1 MNYQTFRSCLS
12 RYACFS
18 VEQAAA
24 AFPGFSRANF
34 GEWIRQG
41 YLVRLRRG
49 WYAFADAADIPG
61 ICDYFAGRIYAPSYL
76 SCESVMSRCGLIPE
90 SVVQITSVT
99 SLKTAAFSNGFGE
112 FSYRTV
118 KPELMFGYDVQ
129 TAGGGLPFHVASPA
143 KALCDFLYLNPRYSS
158 REELEGLRLDEDVMD
173 DLLRD
178 GSLETAARRFSSKS
192 LFAKIET
199 LKEMFAP

>member
-1 MNYQTFRSCLS
+1 MNYQTFRSSLS

-24 AFPGFSRANF
+24 VFPGFSRANF

-49 WYAFADAADIPG
+49 WYAFAEAADIPG
-61 ICDYFAGRIYAPSYL
+61 ISDYFAGRIYAPSYL

-99 SLKTAAFSNGFGE
+99 SLKTANFSSSFGE

-129 TAGGGLPFHVASPA
+129 MVGGGLPFHVASPA
-143 KALCDFLYLNPRYSS
+143 KALCDFLYLNPHYSS
-158 REELEGLRLDEDVMD
+158 CAELEELRLDEDIMD
-173 DLLRD
+173 NLFRD
-178 GSLETAARRFSSKS
+178 GSLENVARRFSSHS
-192 LFAKIET
+192 LSAKIEK
-199 LKEMFAP
+199 LKEMFAS

>member
-1 MNYQTFRSCLS
+1 MNYQTHRSCLS

-99 SLKTAAFSNGFGE
+99 SEFSNIFGE

-129 TAGGGLPFHVASPA
+129 TAGGFPFHVASPA

-178 GSLETAARRFSSKS
+178 GSLETVARRFSSNS
-192 LFAKIET
+192 LFAKIEE
-199 LKEMFAP
+199 LNEMFAP